1 MPDQI
6 EEDVKISR
14 RNEIMELQ
22 QDIVFDISE
31 RHIGKTYVAMIEG
44 KISGEHAYMARTYMD
59 CPGVDSNIFVITD
72 EELMTG
78 DFVKVR
84 VTGTNDYD
92 LIGEI
97 SNR

>member
-1 MPDQI
+1 
-6 EEDVKISR
+6 
-14 RNEIMELQ
+14 
-22 QDIVFDISE
+22 
-31 RHIGKTYVAMIEG
+31 
-44 KISGEHAYMARTYMD
+44 MD
-59 CPGVDSNIFVITD
+59 APGVDSNIFIITD

-78 DFVKVR
+78 DFVKVK